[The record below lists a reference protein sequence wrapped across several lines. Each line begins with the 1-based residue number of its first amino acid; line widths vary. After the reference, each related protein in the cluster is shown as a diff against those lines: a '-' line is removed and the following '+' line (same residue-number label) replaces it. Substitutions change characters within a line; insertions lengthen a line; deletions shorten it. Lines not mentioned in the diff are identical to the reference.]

1 MFVFLPWKF
10 ASPLPANFFHST
22 EIQEVK
28 VTNLWKCLLFR
39 FILIG

>member
-28 VTNLWKCLLFR
+28 DKFVEMFTF
-39 FILIG
+39 